1 MGLSVAVALLIGAI
15 ELLQVA
21 AARLVFG
28 GGFWGFVKTLDFSL
42 WATKSSPCSSSRG
55 KAPRLSRGTAQL
67 EQRWSDLLD

>member
-28 GGFWGFVKTLDFSL
+28 GGFWGS
-42 WATKSSPCSSSRG
+42 
-55 KAPRLSRGTAQL
+55 
-67 EQRWSDLLD
+67 